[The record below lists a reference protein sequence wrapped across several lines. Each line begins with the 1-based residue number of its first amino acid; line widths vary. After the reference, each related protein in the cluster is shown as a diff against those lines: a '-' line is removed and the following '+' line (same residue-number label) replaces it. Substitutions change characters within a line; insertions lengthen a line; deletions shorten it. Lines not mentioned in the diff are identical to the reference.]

1 MPRGG
6 KREGAG
12 RKKGEESK
20 RMYVPV
26 SLLEGFEKVI
36 ELHKKGV
43 EVTFYVEEDEKEEQQ
58 LDAFNDHVKR
68 FFLKFP
74 EMRDHPKKDY
84 AFNILDSLEGAGGL
98 PRIHRRAIK
107 KAVDSAL

>member
-26 SLLEGFEKVI
+26 SLLEGFRKVI
-36 ELHKKGV
+36 DLHKKGV
-43 EVTFYVEEDEKEEQQ
+43 EVTFYADERCDSEQQ
-58 LDAFNDHVKR
+58 LDAFNDHVKG

-74 EMRDHPKKDY
+74 EMNSHPEKEY
-84 AFNILDSLEGAGGL
+84 AFNILDSLEGAGRL
-98 PRIHRRAIK
+98 PRIYRRSIK
-107 KAVDSAL
+107 KAINSAL